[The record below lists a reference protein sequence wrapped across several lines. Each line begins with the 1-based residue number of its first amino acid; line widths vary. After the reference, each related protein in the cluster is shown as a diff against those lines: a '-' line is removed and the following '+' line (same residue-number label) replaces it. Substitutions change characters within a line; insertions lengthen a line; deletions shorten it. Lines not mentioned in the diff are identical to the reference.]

1 MAEKE
6 PAATGAAGHKYD
18 ATSIKVLGGL
28 EAVRLR
34 PAMYIGSTG
43 EMGLHHLVWEVVDN
57 SVDEAMAGFC
67 DEINVVVHED
77 NSVTVT
83 DNGRGIPVDMHATE
97 KRPAAEVVLTVLHAG
112 GKFDS
117 DTYKVSG
124 GLHGVGVS
132 VVNALSDWL
141 ELEIARDGAY
151 GNRNTSA
158 ASLSTNS
165 SKRAK
170 LARRARKFTFHPD
183 PDNFHADRLQLRH
196 FGAAPAR
203 ARIPEQRP
211 ENHAHRRA

>member
-1 MAEKE
+1 MGDKEDKSKE
-6 PAATGAAGHKYD
+6 PVIGKAPGHQYD
-18 ATSIKVLGGL
+18 AKSIRVLGGI

-57 SVDEAMAGFC
+57 SVDEAMAGHA
-67 DEINVVVHED
+67 DEINVTVHAD
-77 NSVTVT
+77 DSVTVL

-132 VVNALSDWL
+132 VVNALSD
-141 ELEIARDGAY
+141 RK
-151 GNRNTSA
+151 
-158 ASLSTNS
+158 STRLNS
-165 SKRAK
+165 SHVSISYAV
-170 LARRARKFTFHPD
+170 
-183 PDNFHADRLQLRH
+183 
-196 FGAAPAR
+196 
-203 ARIPEQRP
+203 
-211 ENHAHRRA
+211 

>member
-1 MAEKE
+1 MGDKE
-6 PAATGAAGHKYD
+6 NVVGKTTSGHQYD
-18 ATSIKVLGGL
+18 AKSIKVLGGL

-57 SVDEAMAGFC
+57 SVDEAMAGLRI
-67 DEINVVVHED
+67 EVNVTVHED
-77 NSVTVT
+77 NSVTVV

-141 ELEIARDGAY
+141 GT
-151 GNRNTSA
+151 GN
-158 ASLSTNS
+158 STRWRRLGTDLR
-165 SKRAK
+165 KRQTDFEAQ
-170 LARRARKFTFHPD
+170 T
-183 PDNFHADRLQLRH
+183 DRQD
-196 FGAAPAR
+196 A
-203 ARIPEQRP
+203 
-211 ENHAHRRA
+211 